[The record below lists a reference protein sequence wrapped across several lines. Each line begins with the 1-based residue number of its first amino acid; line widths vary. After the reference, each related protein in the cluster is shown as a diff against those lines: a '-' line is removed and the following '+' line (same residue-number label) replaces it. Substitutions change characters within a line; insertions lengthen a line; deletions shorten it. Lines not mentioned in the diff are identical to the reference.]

1 MDFQNL
7 VEEIRGKKI
16 ASDEKSDKQG
26 NVIVVSDDFAMDMVL
41 GELLHENGYKI
52 KKISIKD
59 TSEINPDRYKALLVD
74 FGYIFRND
82 ISPGEFHAFVKN
94 HKRTI
99 LIYGEDDREKIE
111 KYLNENLLAMRKPIG
126 LDEIIS
132 AIER

>member
-1 MDFQNL
+1 VKVKGLDYNDNSAAIYISFPSMDFQNL

-16 ASDEKSDKQG
+16 ASDEKNDMQG

-74 FGYIFRND
+74 FAIFSGM
-82 ISPGEFHAFVKN
+82 ISVLKSFIP
-94 HKRTI
+94 
-99 LIYGEDDREKIE
+99 LSKIIKE
-111 KYLNENLLAMRKPIG
+111 QF
-126 LDEIIS
+126 
-132 AIER
+132 